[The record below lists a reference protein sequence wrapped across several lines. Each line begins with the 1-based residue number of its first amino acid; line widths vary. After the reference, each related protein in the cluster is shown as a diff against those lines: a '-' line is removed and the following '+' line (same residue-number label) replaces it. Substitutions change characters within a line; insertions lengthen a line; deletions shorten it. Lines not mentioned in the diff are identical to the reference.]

1 MPRIQGKRRKGLHR
15 LYRPPH
21 KPPPAG
27 QNIAGGSNHE
37 QQGTGNQASRSE
49 RHAPHGGGTE
59 RHDRECQGR
68 TQALDGRTG
77 RGYAG
82 CRGLQS
88 HLEGRHQQPHRH
100 RRPEAGSPG
109 TGPALHPDQHDPA
122 LRIGMKKAPNV
133 TATRRGHPVHRH
145 PGGYMN
151 IISWPAR

>member
-1 MPRIQGKRRKGLHR
+1 MSSKELEIKLHDLKDMLRMAEELSGMIENAKDELKRQMEEQAKEMET
-15 LYRPPH
+15 
-21 KPPPAG
+21 KEFVAT
-27 QNIAGGSNHE
+27 AGG
-37 QQGTGNQASRSE
+37 G
-49 RHAPHGGGTE
+49 
-59 RHDRECQGR
+59 
-68 TQALDGRTG
+68 TG
-77 RGYAG
+77 RGYAV